1 MMVIVGGRG
10 NGKTAQ
16 LIKLSAETGIP
27 IFAPTNRMAR
37 SIREQAKNMG
47 IDIPP
52 TESYCERSLAGHR
65 RILIDEAQEIL
76 ERHGIEVVCATFD
89 ASRVDLSRITLFEL
103 IGMWLRLR
111 RGNGVEL

>member
-52 TESYCERSLAGHR
+52 TESYC
-65 RILIDEAQEIL
+65 
-76 ERHGIEVVCATFD
+76 
-89 ASRVDLSRITLFEL
+89 
-103 IGMWLRLR
+103 
-111 RGNGVEL
+111 